1 MAKVRQ
7 SNLSELVLEY
17 DDNFIN
23 SITLNGITTAK
34 ELKELHSKL
43 EKANRVVT
51 AYYETLYNDYIMTIN
66 NDYIQQQGL
75 EIDTLKKYKLL
86 ASKIQ
91 KAYNYVT
98 YILVFEN
105 PFRVSR

>member
-1 MAKVRQ
+1 
-7 SNLSELVLEY
+7 
-17 DDNFIN
+17 
-23 SITLNGITTAK
+23 
-34 ELKELHSKL
+34 
-43 EKANRVVT
+43 
-51 AYYETLYNDYIMTIN
+51 MTIN